1 LATGS
6 RYLLLDEPFSALH
19 QALRWELRRLLL
31 ELQKEFSLN
40 ILLVTHDMEEAF
52 SMGHWISVMMDGRL
66 VQSAS
71 KIDVYQRPASAR
83 IGRFLGVNNLFSG
96 TIREHRDGR
105 VRVGCP
111 GLGQDL
117 WVDQDRVAKGARG
130 DVVVGIRP
138 EEVRLVRHGID
149 TPDALN
155 HFVGKF
161 TFQHDRAA
169 LQTLVFQPAGSASQ
183 AIEIDIATRTW
194 RRMETLAEDRISV
207 SLNPEH
213 LFVMPS

>member
-1 LATGS
+1 
-6 RYLLLDEPFSALH
+6 
-19 QALRWELRRLLL
+19 
-31 ELQKEFSLN
+31 
-40 ILLVTHDMEEAF
+40 
-52 SMGHWISVMMDGRL
+52 
-66 VQSAS
+66 
-71 KIDVYQRPASAR
+71 
-83 IGRFLGVNNLFSG
+83 
-96 TIREHRDGR
+96 
-105 VRVGCP
+105 VGCP